1 MSLKEHL
8 LKEEAFQEYLK
19 QYSDSSE
26 QSKNTLT
33 GEIEELITKLEKSNR
48 VTKLVKAGLTTL
60 ALAGGTYL
68 AKTLGLDH
76 DYQNFPYF
84 SSFMVGKVFT
94 GIAALATLHNY
105 LMLAG
110 MKSSM
115 FKEQVH
121 ELSNETAKE
130 ILEEK
135 FPRKQLRVGVVGYCP
150 PSVFDEQNA
159 NLGN

>member
-1 MSLKEHL
+1 MSLKEYL
-8 LKEEAFQEYLK
+8 LKEEGFQEYLK
-19 QYSDSSE
+19 QYSDASD

-33 GEIEELITKLEKSNR
+33 GEIEELITKLEKSTR

-76 DYQNFPYF
+76 DYPNFPYL
-84 SSFMVGKVFT
+84 SSFFVGKVFT
-94 GIAALATLHNY
+94 VTTAVITLHNY
-105 LMLAG
+105 LMLAA
-110 MKSSM
+110 MKSAT

-121 ELSNETAKE
+121 EVSNDTAKE

-135 FPRKQLRVGVVGYCP
+135 FPSSKLTE
-150 PSVFDEQNA
+150 EQNGKS
-159 NLGN
+159 GN